1 MRFDLDAYETVDSR
15 LEKFWG
21 EHPNGRVETR
31 LLSDPAALDECVFW
45 AGVWFDLAE
54 THPRGVGH
62 ASEKRGGGGANQTA
76 HLENAE
82 TSAIGRA
89 LANAGY
95 KTKKDAP
102 RASREEMRKAQ
113 GAPPQPQQ
121 RPPESRGDQGAQRA
135 RAAVQAQEQPA
146 ASLVQPPAAA
156 APPEGWGNAAPGTLG
171 LEDERAAI
179 RALVDE
185 CEKAG
190 KGNASILGGALSWAG
205 NPDLSPQKAAKIV
218 ETLRGLLPATGNAY
232 APENR

>member
-1 MRFDLDAYETVDSR
+1 VA
-15 LEKFWG
+15 
-21 EHPNGRVETR
+21 
-31 LLSDPAALDECVFW
+31 
-45 AGVWFDLAE
+45 
-54 THPRGVGH
+54 
-62 ASEKRGGGGANQTA
+62 
-76 HLENAE
+76 
-82 TSAIGRA
+82 
-89 LANAGY
+89 
-95 KTKKDAP
+95 
-102 RASREEMRKAQ
+102 
-113 GAPPQPQQ
+113 PQQ

-156 APPEGWGNAAPGTLG
+156 SPPEGWGNAALGTLG